1 MRNILVTGATRGLG
15 LAITKRLKTEGY
27 CVIAVGRKTTPELN
41 ALVENSQEQQ
51 GRVVFTPFDLFD
63 TYRIHGFL
71 KEITKSFGALYGLI
85 NNAALGL
92 DGILATMHDTEIEK
106 MIRLNTLSPILMA
119 KYASRSM
126 LLEGEGRIINIA
138 SIIGFTGFNG
148 LSVYGATKSAM
159 LGFSKS
165 LSRELGKGGVTVN
178 SIAPGYMQTEMTKS
192 LSGEKLKSIERR
204 SSLGTLVTVD
214 DVAGSVVFLLSKD
227 ARFITGTTLTV
238 DAGSTA

>member
-1 MRNILVTGATRGLG
+1 
-15 LAITKRLKTEGY
+15 
-27 CVIAVGRKTTPELN
+27 
-41 ALVENSQEQQ
+41 
-51 GRVVFTPFDLFD
+51 
-63 TYRIHGFL
+63 
-71 KEITKSFGALYGLI
+71 
-85 NNAALGL
+85 
-92 DGILATMHDTEIEK
+92 
-106 MIRLNTLSPILMA
+106 MA